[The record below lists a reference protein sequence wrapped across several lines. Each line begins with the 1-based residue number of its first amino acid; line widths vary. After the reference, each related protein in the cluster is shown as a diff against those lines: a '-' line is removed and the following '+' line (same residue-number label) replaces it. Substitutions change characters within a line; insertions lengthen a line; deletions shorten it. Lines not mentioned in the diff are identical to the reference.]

1 MSKLVGFETY
11 GCYKLTVNESETI
24 TNAKPVRGGSLLPAR
39 KTLERS

>member
-24 TNAKPVRGGSLLPAR
+24 TNAKPVCGGPLRRAH